1 MKYSHALATLILGC
15 CAAAGSARAAGF
27 SWQDH
32 LAPFSFLFGNHIDTH
47 LETKLNRDGTLNGFF
62 YVHRLDENSD
72 GVPDV
77 TADGLPV
84 FGHCTKPEDYAT
96 CQAGWNVKGYPC
108 IKEVNGCTAMFLYH
122 KDDHPVWLIGPR
134 LRMGMDGQTYL
145 AGTRAQVPQ
154 PGRPTHWHW
163 LTEGSTH
170 EGTLLPSSIADIED
184 QFGISIAVDPRCNVA
199 MAEQLTSGVIC
210 PGYFLEL
217 DVRPVSAEP
226 PTAPGPAWAFKH
238 GGEAIPV
245 LPGPDLRTHI
255 NYVTSYV
262 SADVPSDSLPPPGD
276 GGAMGGDGG
285 M

>member
-1 MKYSHALATLILGC
+1 M
-15 CAAAGSARAAGF
+15 
-27 SWQDH
+27 
-32 LAPFSFLFGNHIDTH
+32 
-47 LETKLNRDGTLNGFF
+47 
-62 YVHRLDENSD
+62 
-72 GVPDV
+72 
-77 TADGLPV
+77 
-84 FGHCTKPEDYAT
+84 
-96 CQAGWNVKGYPC
+96 
-108 IKEVNGCTAMFLYH
+108 
-122 KDDHPVWLIGPR
+122 
-134 LRMGMDGQTYL
+134 
-145 AGTRAQVPQ
+145 PQ

-170 EGTLLPSSIADIED
+170 EGGFLPSSIAAIED
-184 QFGISIAVDPRCNVA
+184 QFGISIAVDSRCNVA

-226 PTAPGPAWAFKH
+226 PTAPGAAWAFKH

-276 GGAMGGDGG
+276 GGM
-285 M
+285 